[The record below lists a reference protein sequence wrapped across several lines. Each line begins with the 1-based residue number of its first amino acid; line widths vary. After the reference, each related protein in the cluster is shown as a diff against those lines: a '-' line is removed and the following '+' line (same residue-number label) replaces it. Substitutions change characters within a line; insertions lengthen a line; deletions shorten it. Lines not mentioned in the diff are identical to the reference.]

1 MLAVA
6 AEVLALGCLSKVPG
20 QPAVAAGRTLPVLM
34 AGAQKQAPR
43 LAERSI
49 PAASRKDLPYQ
60 MIPVRVVAAETGT
73 LEATPGLSTGVRAGR
88 GHPLQCTPVGDQV
101 VAVILRPLAF
111 PERDHLWQRTQERG
125 EEEVAAALMNLLL
138 PELVEKD
145 HLSQHT
151 RVKEEVEQDIQVFLQ
166 LQVSAGR
173 DHTFQQTREKGE
185 GEEGGLTSLVLSP
198 NPRLPLLPAAANQ
211 HDQFHWNFLQTCLP
225 H

>member
-1 MLAVA
+1 
-6 AEVLALGCLSKVPG
+6 
-20 QPAVAAGRTLPVLM
+20 
-34 AGAQKQAPR
+34 
-43 LAERSI
+43 
-49 PAASRKDLPYQ
+49 
-60 MIPVRVVAAETGT
+60 
-73 LEATPGLSTGVRAGR
+73 
-88 GHPLQCTPVGDQV
+88 VGDQV

-138 PELVEKD
+138 PELIEKD

-151 RVKEEVEQDIQVFLQ
+151 RVKEEVEQEIQVFLQ

-211 HDQFHWNFLQTCLP
+211 RDQFRWNFHQTCLP